1 MFWNQQTK
9 GSNGAWSCYG
19 LCKEGSQRKK
29 QRDTFWASTMSY
41 ILSWNVIT
49 WVGAQGKLHS
59 SVGLVPFILSYFLT
73 KRWKKIIKMI
83 MIGSSPLQNEITA
96 LTQNRMN
103 VSSSLTVYHDWHI
116 KDCFLFA
123 ATGIELR
130 AFSMLCK
137 QWATVF
143 LPSPRKELPISC
155 WTPQRNPPF
164 TQAQIFGL
172 TFPAPSDVL

>member
-19 LCKEGSQRKK
+19 LCEEGSQRRK

-103 VSSSLTVYHDWHI
+103 VSSSLTFTMIDI
-116 KDCFLFA
+116 
-123 ATGIELR
+123 LR
-130 AFSMLCK
+130 
-137 QWATVF
+137 TVF
-143 LPSPRKELPISC
+143 FLLPL
-155 WTPQRNPPF
+155 
-164 TQAQIFGL
+164 GL
-172 TFPAPSDVL
+172 NSEPSACSASNGPLCFFPAQERSFL